1 MTKHFTLY
9 LKSKPQKEYIRKML
23 VSNDITEVVEE
34 SPPFLLK
41 FLVGKTYGHY
51 MLGLYSELAASA
63 ISNKVAETTH
73 MLLAFFT
80 VYLIT
85 IQVL

>member
-1 MTKHFTLY
+1 
-9 LKSKPQKEYIRKML
+9 ML

-51 MLGLYSELAASA
+51 MLGLNSELAASA
-63 ISNKVAETTH
+63 INNKAAETNH
-73 MLLAFFT
+73 MFLSFLT

-85 IQVL
+85 IQII